1 MTAAGRRRMTAMTPA
16 DLASAGMLAA
26 SVGGLAAGG
35 VLYLAGEHG
44 AADVAWLAV
53 TVLGLGYALLT
64 LIDSLRRRRAG
75 VDVIALL
82 ALAGALAVGELV
94 AGAVIT
100 VMLVSVRALAGWAS
114 GRARR
119 YLCRQLVWAPSTAWR
134 YQNGSLDA

>member
-1 MTAAGRRRMTAMTPA
+1 MMAADRRRMTSMTPA
-16 DLASAGMLAA
+16 ELGSAGMLAG

-35 VLYLAGEHG
+35 GLYLAGARG
-44 AADVAWLAV
+44 AADATWLAV
-53 TVLGLGYALLT
+53 TALGLGYALLT

-100 VMLVSVRALAGWAS
+100 VMLAS
-114 GRARR
+114 GQIGRA
-119 YLCRQLVWAPSTAWR
+119 
-134 YQNGSLDA
+134 